1 MIKTKRYTF
10 ALDVGYPVYETKEFA
25 TDQEAL
31 KYGKQKLHST
41 NATSVTVYEGHKQIG
56 DFDCADEL

>member
-10 ALDVGYPVYETKEFA
+10 ALDVGYPVHETKEFA
-25 TDQEAL
+25 ADQEAL
-31 KYGKQKLHST
+31 EYGKERLHST
-41 NATSVTVYEGHKQIG
+41 NATSVAVFEGDKLIF